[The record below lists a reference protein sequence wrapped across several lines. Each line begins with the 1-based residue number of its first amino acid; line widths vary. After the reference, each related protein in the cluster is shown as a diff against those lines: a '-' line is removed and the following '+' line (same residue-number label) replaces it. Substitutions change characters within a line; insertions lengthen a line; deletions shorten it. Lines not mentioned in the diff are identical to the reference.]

1 MAIDALEG
9 ASLADMPVKTIS
21 DATPVVNTE
30 VLEAFGMTL
39 PEGYENAETVV
50 TNK

>member
-1 MAIDALEG
+1 MAIRALEG
-9 ASLADMPVKTIS
+9 EALAEMPVQTIS

-30 VLEAFGMTL
+30 VMASFGFEM